1 MKRPV
6 TRAALILFVLAYVV
20 WSAASIRTN
29 IEAGTLLEFGTAAF
43 RTGVTE
49 SAERAAYAA
58 LAENA
63 IARFIAYP
71 LLLLGG
77 IVFVATSE
85 LSFRQNGWLLMSAI
99 LLFVFVPVELYC
111 CWLDW
116 RLVGLQYWGPW
127 PIEEFRKTLLARVTA
142 LAGLPFIAQ
151 LCYFTI
157 PILALVRPLRTPTG
171 R

>member
-6 TRAALILFVLAYVV
+6 TRASLLLFVLASAV
-20 WSAASIRTN
+20 WCAASIRSN
-29 IEAGTLLEFGTAAF
+29 IQTGTLLEFGTTAF
-43 RTGVTE
+43 RDGVPE

-63 IARFIAYP
+63 VARFIAYP
-71 LLLLGG
+71 LLLLGAV
-77 IVFVATSE
+77 VFVATTE
-85 LSFRQNGWLLMSAI
+85 LSLRQNGWLLMSAI

-116 RLVGLQYWGPW
+116 KLVGLQHWGSW
-127 PIEEFRKTLLARVTA
+127 PLDEFRKALLARVTA

-151 LCYFTI
+151 LCFFTI